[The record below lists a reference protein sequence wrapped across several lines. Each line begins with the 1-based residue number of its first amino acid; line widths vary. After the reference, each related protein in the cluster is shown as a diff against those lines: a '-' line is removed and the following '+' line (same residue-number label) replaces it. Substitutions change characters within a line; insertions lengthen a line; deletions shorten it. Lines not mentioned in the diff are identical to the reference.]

1 MTTPKKPLSKTESA
15 IQLGNQMMGA
25 RGGGTRAGLMKKFK
39 KLLKIGEKQ
48 NKISSSSKIKE
59 VRTRPVKALQNQ
71 KVDKSPKTSDKDAY
85 DYNQPRGHGVGIG
98 PRAKAALQNKH
109 PITAKIADKAKPSHV
124 AKTSKGLRYISTNP
138 KTIPPKGKTKFKI
151 QPKGKK

>member
-71 KVDKSPKTSDKDAY
+71 TTSKV
-85 DYNQPRGHGVGIG
+85 GHGEPLPKKQANKLGKKYPTIEAINKIG
-98 PRAKAALQNKH
+98 PSKNKVAGSPANKNVGSKKLKRLQEKRLN
-109 PITAKIADKAKPSHV
+109 
-124 AKTSKGLRYISTNP
+124 
-138 KTIPPKGKTKFKI
+138 
-151 QPKGKK
+151 PKGKK